1 MDATAIFLA
10 QSSEMIAAPGL
21 KLIGDGKFYDAGGR
35 FPIEKKYPGY
45 PFTFGAFLLRES

>member
-21 KLIGDGKFYDAGGR
+21 KLIGGGKFYDAGGH
-35 FPIEKKYPGY
+35 FLIGKKYSGY
-45 PFTFGAFLLRES
+45 PSTFGALLLRKS